1 MCHVSPG
8 RWPCLPDLVSEFL
21 SELITPVPDRFVA
34 NLDAAPVQHL
44 FHVAVAEREAV
55 VEPDSMANDCFGEA
69 VALIVEGGRVGVHAL
84 RIPRRYR
91 PTYSARLT

>member
-1 MCHVSPG
+1 M
-8 RWPCLPDLVSEFL
+8 
-21 SELITPVPDRFVA
+21 
-34 NLDAAPVQHL
+34 QHF

-69 VALIVEGGRVGVHAL
+69 VSLVAEGGPVRVHAL
-84 RIPRRYR
+84 GIPRRYR